1 MRRTDF
7 LQRYIREFLCLV
19 PHNQKFCFSETADV
33 LHRSASTKED
43 FSGYRAAS
51 AWNAIGAY
59 AGNLLAQP
67 WRKEYRE
74 MKAMAGPSS
83 RLNDSDILD
92 YLDTIDS
99 DSDFVYESDSDIT
112 SDDDNVPDLR
122 NPAVHNQSD
131 SDENGMDD
139 EDYREIL
146 SPEQSLPLPFT

>member
-1 MRRTDF
+1 MPHHSSLTLVPF
-7 LQRYIREFLCLV
+7 FIKGYIREFLCLV

-74 MKAMAGPSS
+74 MK
-83 RLNDSDILD
+83 ILQNG
-92 YLDTIDS
+92 S
-99 DSDFVYESDSDIT
+99 DSNDLTCRPQSSSHVRVKDLVTLGSRNRTSILFVT
-112 SDDDNVPDLR
+112 
-122 NPAVHNQSD
+122 
-131 SDENGMDD
+131 
-139 EDYREIL
+139 
-146 SPEQSLPLPFT
+146 